1 MIPHGQSPR
10 RLQRSRAAMR
20 IVAIALLVS
29 MGAYAAALGAVY
41 WRQEAI
47 LFEPTVLPPSH
58 TFAIAD
64 TREVRIEVVGAT
76 LSALHLR
83 LPNPKGV
90 VFFLH
95 GNVGNLASWFTDPA
109 FYRSVN
115 YDLFMIDYRG
125 YGKSTGHIES
135 EAQLR
140 ADVRRAWD
148 WLAPHYAG
156 KPHVIYG
163 RSLGSALAAGLAA
176 EVQPALTVLV
186 SPYCSMGELA
196 RLHYPLIPAWLLRY
210 PLSTCSDVAAL
221 RTPLLLLHGEQDMFI
236 PITQSEQIRARAP
249 RAELV
254 RIAGASHNDLH
265 RFDAYRQSLIAHLR
279 AL

>member
-1 MIPHGQSPR
+1 MIPDARRPR
-10 RLQRSRAAMR
+10 WLQRSRAAMR
-20 IVAIALLVS
+20 IAAMAVVLP
-29 MGAYAAALGAVY
+29 MGACATALGAVY

-64 TREVRIEVVGAT
+64 TREVRIEVDGAT

-90 VFFLH
+90 IFFLH
-95 GNVGNLASWFTDPA
+95 GNGGNLATWFTNPA

-125 YGKSTGHIES
+125 YGKSTGRIQS

-140 ADVRRAWD
+140 VDVRRAWD
-148 WLAPHYAG
+148 WVAPRYAG
-156 KPHVIYG
+156 KPNVIYG
-163 RSLGSALAAGLAA
+163 RSLGSALAGGLAA

-186 SPYCSMGELA
+186 SPYCSMSELA

-210 PLSTCSDVAAL
+210 PLSTCSDVARL
-221 RTPLLLLHGEQDMFI
+221 HTPLLLLHGEQDMLI
-236 PITQSEQIRARAP
+236 PITQSEQIRAQAP
-249 RAELV
+249 QAELV
-254 RIAGASHNDLH
+254 RVAGAGHNDVH
-265 RFDAYRQSLIAHLR
+265 RFDGYTQSLIAHLS